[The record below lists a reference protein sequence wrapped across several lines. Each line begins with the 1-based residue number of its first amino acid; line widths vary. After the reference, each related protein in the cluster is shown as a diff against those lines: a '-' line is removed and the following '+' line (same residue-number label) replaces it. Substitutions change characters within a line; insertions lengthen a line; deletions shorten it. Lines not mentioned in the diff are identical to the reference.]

1 MVRRKKMAIRES
13 LSEVVAWIGLD
24 WADERHETRL
34 QAAGA
39 ERIESRTVEQK
50 PEALHAWVAELR
62 ARFPQ
67 GRIALALE
75 QSRGAVIYAL
85 MNYDFLWLYPV
96 PPKGLARYRQ
106 AFFTSGAK
114 SDVQDADLLLEMVRD
129 HRERLRV
136 WQPDDAQT
144 RQLRLLV
151 EHRRATVDDRT
162 HLTNRLGAL
171 LKSYFPQAL
180 EWAGELREA
189 AACEFLGTWPSL
201 EAWQGAGR
209 STQRKFFRRHRRL
222 SAEALEQLLD
232 AIAQAQPLTRDRAL
246 VEASVLMTQA
256 LVEQLH
262 AVHRALARLDAA
274 QEKLYDQHPDQD
286 LFRRLPGAGA
296 ALAPRLAAA
305 FGTDRQRY
313 QSAEEIQQ
321 FSGIAPVT
329 EASGKQRWVHWRMA
343 CPKFL
348 RQTFHE
354 FADASRKK
362 SLWAQAYYQQRR
374 QKGAS
379 HHGAVR
385 ALAYK
390 WIRILYR
397 CWQSH
402 TPYDEAVYL
411 AALKRHRSPLW
422 LAVASIS
429 IQEAQT

>member
-1 MVRRKKMAIRES
+1 METPTSSSQI
-13 LSEVVAWIGLD
+13 VAWVGLD
-24 WADERHETRL
+24 WADQRHEVRL
-34 QAAGA
+34 QAVGS
-39 ERIESRTVEQK
+39 EKIESCTVEQK
-50 PEALHAWVAELR
+50 PEALHAWVAELQ

-85 MNYDFLWLYPV
+85 MNYAFLWLYPV

-114 SDVQDADLLLEMVRD
+114 SDVSDADLLLEMVRS
-129 HRERLRV
+129 HRDRLRA
-136 WQPDDAQT
+136 WQPDDAVT

-151 EHRRATVDDRT
+151 EHRRETVADRT
-162 HLTNRLGAL
+162 RLTNRLGAL
-171 LKSYFPQAL
+171 LKTYFPQAL
-180 EWAGELREA
+180 EWAGELRSL
-189 AACEFLGTWPSL
+189 AACEFLSTWPSL
-201 EAWQGAGR
+201 EAWRAAGR
-209 STQRKFFRRHRRL
+209 STQRKFYRRHRRL
-222 SAEALEQLLD
+222 PAAELEALLD

-246 VEASVLMTQA
+246 VEASVLMTQT
-256 LVEQLH
+256 LVEQLRTVL
-262 AVHRALARLDAA
+262 AALARLD
-274 QEKLYDQHPDQD
+274 QTLEKLFDQHPDQQ
-286 LFRRLPGAGA
+286 LFRRLPGAGD
-296 ALAPRLAAA
+296 ALAPRLAAG

-313 QSAEEIQQ
+313 LKAEDIQQ

-329 EASGKQRWVHWRMA
+329 EASGKQRWVHWRRA

-362 SLWAQAYYQQRR
+362 SLWARAYYEQQR
-374 QKGAS
+374 QQGAS

-402 TPYDEAVYL
+402 TPYDESVYL
-411 AALKRHRSPLW
+411 AALRRRHSALW
-422 LAVASIS
+422 LAAGSLS
-429 IQEAQT
+429 TQEAQA

>member
-1 MVRRKKMAIRES
+1 METPTSSSQI
-13 LSEVVAWIGLD
+13 VAWVGLD
-24 WADERHETRL
+24 WADQRHEVRL
-34 QAAGA
+34 QAVGS
-39 ERIESRTVEQK
+39 EKIESCTVEQK
-50 PEALHAWVAELR
+50 PEALHAWVAELQ

-85 MNYDFLWLYPV
+85 MNYAFLWLYPV

-114 SDVQDADLLLEMVRD
+114 SDVSDADLLLEMVRS
-129 HRERLRV
+129 HRDRLRA
-136 WQPDDAQT
+136 WQPDDALT

-151 EHRRATVDDRT
+151 EHRRETVADRT
-162 HLTNRLGAL
+162 RLTNRLGAL
-171 LKSYFPQAL
+171 LKTYFPQAL
-180 EWAGELREA
+180 EWAGELRSL
-189 AACEFLGTWPSL
+189 AACEFLSTWPSL
-201 EAWQGAGR
+201 EAWRAAGR
-209 STQRKFFRRHRRL
+209 STQRKFYRRHRRL
-222 SAEALEQLLD
+222 PAAELEALLD

-246 VEASVLMTQA
+246 VEASVLMTQT
-256 LVEQLH
+256 LVEQLRTVL
-262 AVHRALARLDAA
+262 AALARLD
-274 QEKLYDQHPDQD
+274 QTLEKLFDQHPDQQ
-286 LFRRLPGAGA
+286 LFRRLPGAGD
-296 ALAPRLAAA
+296 ALAPRLAAG

-313 QSAEEIQQ
+313 LKAEDIQQ

-329 EASGKQRWVHWRMA
+329 EASGKQRWVHWRRA

-362 SLWAQAYYQQRR
+362 SLWARAYYEQQR
-374 QKGAS
+374 QQGAS

-402 TPYDEAVYL
+402 TPYDESVYL
-411 AALKRHRSPLW
+411 AALRRRHSALW
-422 LAVASIS
+422 LAAGSLS
-429 IQEAQT
+429 TQEAQA

>member
-1 MVRRKKMAIRES
+1 METPVANAA
-13 LSEVVAWIGLD
+13 VVAWVGLD
-24 WADERHETRL
+24 WADQRHEVRL
-34 QAAGA
+34 QAVGSD
-39 ERIESRTVEQK
+39 RIESYTVEQK

-62 ARFPQ
+62 TRFPQ

-85 MNYDFLWLYPV
+85 MHYDFLWLYPV

-114 SDVQDADLLLEMVRD
+114 CDVTDADLLLEMVRS
-129 HRERLRV
+129 HRDRLRV
-136 WQPDDAQT
+136 WQPDDELT

-151 EHRRATVDDRT
+151 EHRREVVAERT
-162 HLTNRLGAL
+162 RLTNRLGAR
-171 LKSYFPQAL
+171 LKTYFPHAL
-180 EWAGELREA
+180 AWAGELREA
-189 AACEFLGTWPSL
+189 AACEFLGAWPSL
-201 EAWQGAGR
+201 EAWQAAGR
-209 STQRKFFRRHRRL
+209 ATQRKFYRRHRRL
-222 SAEALEQLLD
+222 PAEELEKLLD

-246 VEASVLMTQA
+246 VEASVLMTQT
-256 LVEQLH
+256 LVEQLRAIH
-262 AVHRALARLDAA
+262 AALARIDAA
-274 QEKLYDQHPDQD
+274 LEKLFDQHPDQD
-286 LFRRLPGAGA
+286 LFRRLPGAGE

-313 QSAEEIQQ
+313 ASAEEVQQ
-321 FSGIAPVT
+321 FSGVAPVT

-362 SLWAQAYYQQRR
+362 SRWAQAYYQQRR
-374 QKGAS
+374 QQGAS
-379 HHGAVR
+379 HHSAIR

-411 AALKRHRSPLW
+411 AALRRRHSPLW
-422 LAVASIS
+422 LATGSLS
-429 IQEAQT
+429 IQEAQA

>member
-1 MVRRKKMAIRES
+1 METPTSSSQI
-13 LSEVVAWIGLD
+13 VAWVGLD
-24 WADERHETRL
+24 WADQRHEVRL
-34 QAAGA
+34 QAVGS
-39 ERIESRTVEQK
+39 EKIESCTVEQK
-50 PEALHAWVAELR
+50 PEALHAWVAELQ

-85 MNYDFLWLYPV
+85 MNYAFLWLYPI

-114 SDVQDADLLLEMVRD
+114 SDVSDADLLLEMVRS
-129 HRERLRV
+129 HRDRLRA
-136 WQPDDAQT
+136 WQPDDALT

-151 EHRRATVDDRT
+151 EHRRETVADRT
-162 HLTNRLGAL
+162 RLTNRLGAL
-171 LKSYFPQAL
+171 LKTYFPQAL
-180 EWAGELREA
+180 EWAGELRSL
-189 AACEFLGTWPSL
+189 AACEFLSTWPSL
-201 EAWQGAGR
+201 EAWQAAGR
-209 STQRKFFRRHRRL
+209 STQRKFYHRHRRRP
-222 SAEALEQLLD
+222 AEELEKLLD
-232 AIAQAQPLTRDRAL
+232 TIAQAQSLTRDRAL
-246 VEASVLMTQA
+246 VEASVLMSQT
-256 LVEQLH
+256 LVEQLRTVI
-262 AVHRALARLDAA
+262 AALARLD
-274 QEKLYDQHPDQD
+274 ETLEELFDQHPDQG
-286 LFRRLPGAGA
+286 LFRSLPGAGD
-296 ALAPRLAAA
+296 ALAPRLAAG

-313 QSAEEIQQ
+313 LKAEDMQQ

-362 SLWAQAYYQQRR
+362 SLWARAYYQQRR
-374 QKGAS
+374 EQGAT

-390 WIRILYR
+390 WIRILFR

-402 TPYDEAVYL
+402 TPYDESVYL
-411 AALKRHRSPLW
+411 AALRRRHSALW
-422 LAVASIS
+422 LAAGSLS
-429 IQEAQT
+429 TSEAKA

>member
-1 MVRRKKMAIRES
+1 MQTPVGKG
-13 LSEVVAWIGLD
+13 EVVAWVGLD
-24 WADERHETRL
+24 WADQQHAICL
-34 QAAGA
+34 QAVGS
-39 ERIESRTVEQK
+39 ERIEACAVEQK
-50 PEALHAWVAELR
+50 PEALHAWVAQLR

-114 SDVQDADLLLEMVRD
+114 CDGGDAALLLEMVRD
-129 HRERLRV
+129 HRDRLRA
-136 WQPDDAQT
+136 WQPDDALT

-151 EHRRATVDDRT
+151 EHRRGMVADRT
-162 HLTNRLGAL
+162 RLTNRLGAL
-171 LKSYFPQAL
+171 LKTYFPQAL

-201 EAWQGAGR
+201 EAWQAAGR
-209 STQRKFFRRHRRL
+209 STQRKFYRRHRRL
-222 SAEALEQLLD
+222 PAEELEKLLD
-232 AIAQAQPLTRDRAL
+232 AVAQAQPLTRDPAL
-246 VEASVLMTQA
+246 LEASVLMTQT
-256 LVEQLH
+256 LVEQLRALH
-262 AVHRALARLDAA
+262 AALARVDAA
-274 QEKLYDQHPDQD
+274 LEKLFDQHPDQG
-286 LFRRLPGAGA
+286 LFRSLPGAGD

-305 FGTDRQRY
+305 FGMDRQRY
-313 QSAEEIQQ
+313 QEVQELEQ

-329 EASGKQRWVHWRMA
+329 EASGQMHRVHWRMA

-354 FADASRKK
+354 FANASRKK
-362 SLWAQAYYQQRR
+362 SRWAQAYYERRR
-374 QKGAS
+374 QQGVS
-379 HHGAVR
+379 HHGAIR

-402 TPYDEAVYL
+402 TPYDESVYL
-411 AALKRHRSPLW
+411 AALRRRHSPLW
-422 LAVASIS
+422 LAAASMS
-429 IQEAQT
+429 VQEART

>member
-1 MVRRKKMAIRES
+1 METSVGA
-13 LSEVVAWIGLD
+13 SEVVAWVGLD
-24 WADERHETRL
+24 WADQRHEIRL
-34 QAAGA
+34 QAVGS
-39 ERIESRTVEQK
+39 ERIESGTVEQK
-50 PEALHAWVAELR
+50 PEAVHAWVAELR

-67 GRIALALE
+67 GRIAVALE

-114 SDVQDADLLLEMVRD
+114 DDGGDAALLLEMVRS
-129 HRERLRV
+129 HRDRLRA
-136 WQPDDAQT
+136 WQPDDERT

-151 EHRRATVDDRT
+151 EYRRGVVADRT
-162 HLTNRLGAL
+162 RLTNRLGAL

-201 EAWQGAGR
+201 DAWQAAGR

-222 SAEALEQLLD
+222 SAEEREKLLD
-232 AIAQAQPLTRDRAL
+232 AIAQAQPLTRDGAL
-246 VEASVLMTQA
+246 VDASLLMTQT
-256 LVEQLH
+256 LVEQLR
-262 AVHRALARLDAA
+262 AVHTALARLDKVLKDLF
-274 QEKLYDQHPDQD
+274 QQHPDRE
-286 LFRRLPGAGA
+286 LFGRLPGAGE
-296 ALAPRLAAA
+296 ALAPRLAAG
-305 FGTDRQRY
+305 FGTDRERY
-313 QSAEEIQQ
+313 QSAEELQQ

-329 EASGKQRWVHWRMA
+329 EASGKQHWVHWRMA

-354 FADASRKK
+354 FADSSRKK

-374 QKGAS
+374 QQGAS
-379 HHGAVR
+379 HHSAVR

-397 CWQSH
+397 CWKDR
-402 TPYDEAVYL
+402 TPYDEQVYL
-411 AALKRHRSPLW
+411 QSLQRHHSPLW
-422 LAVASIS
+422 LAVLSLS
-429 IQEAQT
+429 TQEVHG